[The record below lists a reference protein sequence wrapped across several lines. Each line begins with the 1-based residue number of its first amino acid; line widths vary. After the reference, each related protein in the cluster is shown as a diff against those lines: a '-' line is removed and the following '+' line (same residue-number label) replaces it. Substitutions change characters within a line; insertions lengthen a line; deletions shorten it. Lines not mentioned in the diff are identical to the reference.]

1 MAYRKDQGRLA
12 RMATFWSLAV
22 LLAYGCIRMRTE
34 LSGLFP
40 DSMGKGIG
48 GMTLPL
54 VGMELSPALLL
65 SIASFV
71 IGLWF
76 LNRTLEKPKNADLL
90 IETEAEL
97 RKVTWPTLDE
107 TIDGSIVVMVVVIFL
122 MVFMASADFILG
134 EVFTRI
140 ITGQA

>member
-22 LLAYGCIRMRTE
+22 LLAYGCIRMRSE
-34 LSGLFP
+34 LSGQFP
-40 DSMGKGIG
+40 DSMGNGIG

-54 VGMELSPALLL
+54 VGLPLSPALIV
-65 SIASFV
+65 SIGAFFL
-71 IGLWF
+71 GLWF

-90 IETEAEL
+90 IETEGEL

-107 TIDGSIVVMVVVIFL
+107 TIDGSIVVMVVVLFL
-122 MVFMASADFILG
+122 MVFMAGADFVLG
-134 EVFTRI
+134 EVFSRI
-140 ITGQA
+140 ITGRA

>member
-1 MAYRKDQGRLA
+1 
-12 RMATFWSLAV
+12 MATFWSLAV